1 MKKLSQYIVE
11 SNYIRSLNT
20 YIIEADDFD
29 LGGSGDDDKDENDD
43 TADDDETNKPQD
55 VDDSN
60 DDDEKKDE
68 DEEKTTK
75 RGNIKFTIWKEP
87 KKKVNW
93 LEDNDYNYQ
102 KIEYQYRS
110 EDKKVE
116 IDFLLGY
123 VESEKT
129 WKLWIGKIGRTTYDD
144 DPWCDLKEKKF
155 AHAIVAALDK
165 VEDFMKD
172 VEKDNPENWIQFYKD
187 V

>member
-29 LGGSGDDDKDENDD
+29 LGDDKDENND

-55 VDDSN
+55 VDDN
-60 DDDEKKDE
+60 NDEKKD

-187 V
+187 I